1 MTWTHRQRSRLWI
14 VPALVV
20 LAVLGALSAG
30 FGQASEGCTTAVL
43 RDAYGFHIS
52 GAFIPSA
59 VQPPDED
66 PDPTRIDIVVAGR
79 MVFDGHGQL
88 STTFTESVGGRIL
101 PPGTATGTYSVR
113 PDCTGSLTL
122 ENNTDHHRAPAEF
135 VIVEHGNTIL
145 LIITDTGAAALGTA
159 TRQGGA

>member
-1 MTWTHRQRSRLWI
+1 MTWTHWQRSRLWI
-14 VPALVV
+14 VPAL
-20 LAVLGALSAG
+20 AVIGALGALWVG
-30 FGQASEGCTTAVL
+30 LGQASEGCTTARL
-43 RDAYGFHIS
+43 HDAYGFHIS

-101 PPGTATGTYSVR
+101 PPGTTTGTYSVR

-135 VIVEHGNTIL
+135 VIVERGNTIL

-159 TRQGGA
+159 TRQGAA